1 MESLFNKVVDL
12 STYANTV
19 WKVSKYGNFPGPYFP
34 VSRLNTEIYGVNIRI
49 QSKYG
54 KIRTRKNSVFEH
66 FSRSENFA
74 KYQHFLPTIRNVSLP
89 EIAVQVLR
97 VVTLLKRDCNTT
109 VSSWI
114 LQNFKNIFF
123 KEHLQAAASKLS
135 VNLWDWSFPAN
146 IYIYIYISFFHGV
159 YFKPKVPLACYF
171 LWFAFWMPLIPKFS
185 NLVIVFT

>member
-19 WKVSKYGNFPGPYFP
+19 WKVSKYGNFPGPHFP

-49 QSKYG
+49 QSKHG
-54 KIRTRKNSVFEH
+54 KIRTRKNCVFGH

-97 VVTLLKRDCNTT
+97 VVTLLKRDCNTA

-114 LQNFKNIFF
+114 LQNFKNTFF

-146 IYIYIYISFFHGV
+146 IYIFLFFTVCISSQK
-159 YFKPKVPLACYF
+159 YPLLVISCG
-171 LWFAFWMPLIPKFS
+171 LHSGCHWFQ
-185 NLVIVFT
+185 NLVIL